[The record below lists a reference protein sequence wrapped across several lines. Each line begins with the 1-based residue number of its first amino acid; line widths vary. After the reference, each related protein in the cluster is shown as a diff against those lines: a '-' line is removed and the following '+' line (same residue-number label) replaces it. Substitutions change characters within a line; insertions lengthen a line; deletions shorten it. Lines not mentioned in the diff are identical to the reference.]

1 MATQEPGV
9 KIELAAEGCE
19 CARPSFC
26 AALTLGARSEMKA
39 KRPMRGKC
47 WLGKGGPGFGLTFR
61 SDSENGMWLETYFHT
76 ALFLSFLL

>member
-1 MATQEPGV
+1 MVAGSQLGWTREVATQEPGV

-47 WLGKGGPGFGLTFR
+47 WLGKGRPWPRL
-61 SDSENGMWLETYFHT
+61 DVQK
-76 ALFLSFLL
+76 